1 MSEEKEKG
9 LMEQP
14 IEVSADKE
22 LQIAPSTAMA
32 IQEVQGSIIIAK
44 KFPRKMDECWSKL
57 MKACQRQ
64 SFAKKARYS
73 YPRGKS
79 QVSGPSV
86 NLARTA
92 GQCYGNVRW
101 SLDVLR
107 DDEEYRT
114 IKGWAW
120 DMENNVYVAFEDHF
134 QKLIFRKDGGW
145 IVPDERDLRE
155 LTNRRGAILVR
166 NALLGVMPR
175 DFIED
180 AEAMCLKTLKDKIKD
195 PAGEK
200 KHLILEFEKI
210 GVPVKL
216 LTKYLGTDS
225 WGPDQLVELQGIIT
239 AINDGSGKRE
249 DYFPK
254 EQEPP
259 ANGTIK
265 NMKPGDTAKHQ
276 GYDDQAKPEKK
287 PGKQT
292 EAGF

>member
-1 MSEEKEKG
+1 MSENKEKS
-9 LMEQP
+9 LIEQP
-14 IEVSADKE
+14 IDVSAEKE

-32 IQEVQGSIIIAK
+32 IQEIQGAIIIAK

-57 MKACQRQ
+57 MKACQRKT
-64 SFAKKARYS
+64 FADKARYT
-73 YPRGKS
+73 YPRGKGDKK
-79 QVSGPSV
+79 VIISGPSV

-107 DDEEYRT
+107 DDDEYRT

-134 QKLIFRKDGGW
+134 QKLIFRRDGGW
-145 IVPDERDLRE
+145 IVPDERELRE

-180 AEAMCLKTLKDKIKD
+180 AEGMCVKTLKENIKD

-200 KHLILEFEKI
+200 KRLILAFEKI

-216 LTKYLGTDS
+216 LTEYLGTSS
-225 WGPDQLVELQGIIT
+225 WSPDDLIELQGILT
-239 AINDGSGKRE
+239 AISEGHGKRE
-249 DYFPK
+249 DYFLK

-265 NMKPGDTAKHQ
+265 NMKAGDASKHQ
-276 GYDDQAKPEKK
+276 GYDVKPSKAGEK
-287 PGKQT
+287 
-292 EAGF
+292 EGF